1 MCDEFFNLENRL
13 VFGFRQHLLVILG
26 GEMSLEAMD
35 TAQVNFAASNH
46 GEKDWEASSR
56 ARGADALAGCRL
68 GHVIPR
74 HEEGEHGRVP
84 QLGPQLAPIDR
95 VDVAEQVGIALV
107 ILSHQDTEPRE
118 QNVIV
123 QCFERVIGDHDLFRT
138 CVFEALGSPFPVGAV
153 RCRVVRC

>member
-68 GHVIPR
+68 GHVVPR
-74 HEEGEHGRVP
+74 YEKSEHGWVP
-84 QLGPQLAPIDR
+84 PFGPHLAPIDG
-95 VDVAEQVGIALV
+95 VDVTEQVGVA
-107 ILSHQDTEPRE
+107 
-118 QNVIV
+118 
-123 QCFERVIGDHDLFRT
+123 
-138 CVFEALGSPFPVGAV
+138 
-153 RCRVVRC
+153 

>member
-13 VFGFRQHLLVILG
+13 VFGFPQHLLVIFG

-68 GHVIPR
+68 GHVVPR
-74 HEEGEHGRVP
+74 YEK
-84 QLGPQLAPIDR
+84 
-95 VDVAEQVGIALV
+95 
-107 ILSHQDTEPRE
+107 SEPRTWMGTPVWPTPGADRWRRCGGAGWRCPRGPAALGRRTRE
-118 QNVIV
+118 QRVIV
-123 QCFERVIGDHDLFRT
+123 QCFERGM
-138 CVFEALGSPFPVGAV
+138 
-153 RCRVVRC
+153 